1 MSVQVFVWSML
12 ALAGGT
18 YAMRLGGVLLR
29 SRFQLS
35 QEAEGWIDR
44 CVIAL
49 LIGVVVTSMG
59 IATDSFGGYAR
70 VAGVASAG
78 VAILLRAPLVLVL
91 VVAVAVTGDLRPAPA
106 RRSLEQPRLTAVG
119 AMPRRGH

>member
-1 MSVQVFVWSML
+1 MNVEVFLWCML

-35 QEAEGWIDR
+35 PDAENWIDR

-49 LIGVVVTSMG
+49 LMGVVVTSLG
-59 IATDSFGGYAR
+59 IAGEEFGGFAR
-70 VAGVASAG
+70 VAGIGAAG
-78 VAILLRAPLVLVL
+78 IAVVMRAPLVVVLLAAVL
-91 VVAVAVTGDLRPAPA
+91 VTGGLRLLGVP
-106 RRSLEQPRLTAVG
+106 
-119 AMPRRGH
+119 

>member
-1 MSVQVFVWSML
+1 MSVQVFLWSML

-35 QEAEGWIDR
+35 QETENWIDR

-59 IATDSFGGYAR
+59 ITGREFGGFAR
-70 VAGVASAG
+70 VAGIGAAG
-78 VAILLRAPLVLVL
+78 IAVVLRAPLVVVL
-91 VVAVAVTGDLRPAPA
+91 
-106 RRSLEQPRLTAVG
+106 LTAVLVTG
-119 AMPRRGH
+119 GLRLLGVP